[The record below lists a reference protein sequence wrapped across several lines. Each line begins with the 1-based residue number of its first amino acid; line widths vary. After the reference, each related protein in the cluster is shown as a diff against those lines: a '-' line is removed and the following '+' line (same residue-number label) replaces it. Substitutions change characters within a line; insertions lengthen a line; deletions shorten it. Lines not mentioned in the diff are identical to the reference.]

1 MIAAVEAPSVIIQ
14 TTRQLLVL
22 EQEASNT
29 QALSSLYSVVM
40 TTTMPVRA
48 EAISRPS
55 GFGVSH
61 QGTSSNADS
70 LYVLSD
76 FIPTTTVGFEGS
88 LGGYLE
94 YLPGSEYRLADMTSS
109 SELKTLDIALWW
121 QDRYGTLRPLNM
133 PPNTAASIKL
143 LLRKKSLGV
152 FAEVPSAIPSRAT
165 VKR

>member
-1 MIAAVEAPSVIIQ
+1 MSPLPWCASV
-14 TTRQLLVL
+14 LVHIPRGYR
-22 EQEASNT
+22 A
-29 QALSSLYSVVM
+29 SSLLL
-40 TTTMPVRA
+40 
-48 EAISRPS
+48 EIL
-55 GFGVSH
+55 
-61 QGTSSNADS
+61 
-70 LYVLSD
+70 LYL
-76 FIPTTTVGFEGS
+76 TTVGFEGS

-152 FAEVPSAIPSRAT
+152 FAEVPPRELTSRIT
-165 VKR
+165 KR